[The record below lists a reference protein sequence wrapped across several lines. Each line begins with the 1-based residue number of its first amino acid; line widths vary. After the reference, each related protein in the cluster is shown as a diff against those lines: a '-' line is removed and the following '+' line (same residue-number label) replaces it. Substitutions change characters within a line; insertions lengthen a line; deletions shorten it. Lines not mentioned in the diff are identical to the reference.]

1 LQILAIVRAMAAVC
15 ASIRGVST
23 CLSGAA
29 EKLSPSE
36 RSSMDSWFLA
46 PTLALLAGLAAL
58 APLGVQVLA
67 RGVVFIDLAVA
78 QAAAAAGLAA
88 GALVDHPAPLV
99 TQAWAAAGAL
109 LCAGLVAVL
118 VRRWPQQREALI
130 GLVYV
135 TGASVAVLAARAD
148 PHGRD
153 RLLELLAADLLWA
166 DWSQASLLAAVAV
179 GVVTLQ
185 RLGARVLG
193 HDGGFYPVFALVASI
208 AVPVLGLFVVFV
220 ALIAPA
226 LWVRRGWA
234 LGLAL
239 AAAATA
245 GALGLLASWAWDAP
259 SGACVALALALW
271 GAASAGAGRSR

>member
-1 LQILAIVRAMAAVC
+1 
-15 ASIRGVST
+15 
-23 CLSGAA
+23 
-29 EKLSPSE
+29 
-36 RSSMDSWFLA
+36 MDTGFLA
-46 PTLALLAGLAAL
+46 PALALLAGLAAL

-88 GALVDHPAPLV
+88 GALVDHPAPLT

-109 LCAGLVAVL
+109 LCAGLVAFL
-118 VRRWPQQREALI
+118 ARRWPQQREALI

-135 TGASVAVLAARAD
+135 VGASVAVLAARAD

-166 DWSQASLLAAVAV
+166 GWPQAALLATVAA
-179 GVVTLQ
+179 GLLALQ
-185 RLGARVLG
+185 RLGAGVLAR
-193 HDGGFYPVFALVASI
+193 DRGFYPVFALVASV
-208 AVPVLGLFVVFV
+208 AVPVLGLFVVFA

-226 LWVRRGWA
+226 LWVR
-234 LGLAL
+234 LGLGLGRAL
-239 AAAATA
+239 ASAVAA
-245 GALGLLASWAWDAP
+245 GALGLLGSWLWDAP

-271 GAASAGAGRSR
+271 GAASAAAGRSR

>member
-1 LQILAIVRAMAAVC
+1 
-15 ASIRGVST
+15 
-23 CLSGAA
+23 
-29 EKLSPSE
+29 
-36 RSSMDSWFLA
+36 MDFWFLA

-78 QAAAAAGLAA
+78 QAAAGAGLAA
-88 GALVDHPAPLV
+88 GALVDHPSPLV
-99 TQAWAAAGAL
+99 TQVWAAAGAL
-109 LCAGLVAVL
+109 LCAGLVALL
-118 VRRWPQQREALI
+118 VRRWPPQREALI

-166 DWSQASLLAAVAV
+166 DWSQAGLLAAVAA
-179 GVVTLQ
+179 GVMTLQ

-259 SGACVALALALW
+259 SGACVALALSLW
-271 GAASAGAGRSR
+271 GAASAVAPRSR

>member
-1 LQILAIVRAMAAVC
+1 
-15 ASIRGVST
+15 
-23 CLSGAA
+23 
-29 EKLSPSE
+29 
-36 RSSMDSWFLA
+36 MDTWFLA
-46 PTLALLAGLAAL
+46 PALALLAGLAAL

-88 GALVDHPAPLV
+88 GAFADHPGPLA
-99 TQAWAAAGAL
+99 TQVWAAAGAL
-109 LCAGLVAVL
+109 SCAGLVAGL
-118 VRRWPQQREALI
+118 ARRWPQQREALI

-135 TGASVAVLAARAD
+135 AGASVAVLAARAD

-166 DWSQASLLAAVAV
+166 GWPQVALLAAAAGAV
-179 GVVTLQ
+179 LILQ
-185 RLGARVLG
+185 RLGARVFG
-193 HDGGFYPVFALVASI
+193 HDRGFYPVFALVASV

-226 LWVRRGWA
+226 LWVRRG
-234 LGLAL
+234 LGPWLAL

-245 GALGLLASWAWDAP
+245 GALGLLGSWLWDAP

-271 GAASAGAGRSR
+271 GAASAAARPGRGLAPGP